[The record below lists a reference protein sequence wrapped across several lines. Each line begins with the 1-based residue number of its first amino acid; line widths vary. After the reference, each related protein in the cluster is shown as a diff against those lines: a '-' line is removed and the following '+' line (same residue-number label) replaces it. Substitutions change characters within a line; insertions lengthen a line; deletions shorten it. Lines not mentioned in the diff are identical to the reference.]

1 MIGIFFFSLKSISL
15 IISNPTLTRYCNKH
29 QCKTHSLWLFFL
41 CLKAHLVLFITVY
54 GREIWI
60 LNLLKLI
67 SIDYSWK
74 AFALFCCRVLNAIP
88 LTINFCNILQH
99 CSKLNEYSLMT
110 QPSDSKEDTREII
123 YPKMLSSWICLYPLN
138 LTLFWTDYFR
148 FQVQL
153 SEILVCPLKI
163 DLTSWPKTS

>member
-1 MIGIFFFSLKSISL
+1 M
-15 IISNPTLTRYCNKH
+15 
-29 QCKTHSLWLFFL
+29 WLFFL
-41 CLKAHLVLFITVY
+41 CLKFSPPRFIY
-54 GREIWI
+54 YNLSERN
-60 LNLLKLI
+60 LNFQFIEKLI

-153 SEILVCPLKI
+153 SEILVCPLNRSHK
-163 DLTSWPKTS
+163 LTQNLIIKFQSVLYKSISM